1 MYHMEQPLL
10 SITDDLLPYVIFLPS
25 DRDAQMDMLSAVFGS
40 EVNLKILTQF
50 CGSDRVYQKALIDE
64 LPYSNKTIIS
74 HLKELV
80 SLEVLKE
87 GMEKQEGEK
96 NVWVKYFEVEPS
108 KRWLIFLI
116 YDPATISSETM
127 QELIVEVVRYYF
139 KRIMELSTQYGIGEE
154 TIRELFEDGIRGEKG
169 E

>member
-1 MYHMEQPLL
+1 MEQPLL
-10 SITDDLLPYVIFLPS
+10 SITDDVLPYVIFLPS
-25 DRDAQMDMLSAVFGS
+25 DRDTQMKMLSAVFGS

-64 LPYSNKTIIS
+64 LPYSNKTIIN

-108 KRWLIFLI
+108 RRWLIFLI
-116 YDPATISSETM
+116 YDPETISPETM
-127 QELIVEVVRYYF
+127 QELIVEVVRYYV
-139 KRIMELSTQYGIGEE
+139 KRIMELAAEFGIDEQV
-154 TIRELFEDGIRGEKG
+154 IRNLFEDGIHGQEG
-169 E
+169 G

>member
-1 MYHMEQPLL
+1 MEQPLL

-25 DRDAQMDMLSAVFGS
+25 DRDTQMNMLSAVFGS

-50 CGSDRVYQKALIDE
+50 CGSDKVYQKALIDE
-64 LPYSNKTIIS
+64 LPYSNKTIIN

-108 KRWLIFLI
+108 RRWLIFLI
-116 YDPATISSETM
+116 YDPETISSETM
-127 QELIVEVVRYYF
+127 QELIVEVVQYYF
-139 KRIMELSTQYGIGEE
+139 KRIMELATHYGIEEE
-154 TIRELFEDGIRGEKG
+154 TIRELFEDGIHGEKG